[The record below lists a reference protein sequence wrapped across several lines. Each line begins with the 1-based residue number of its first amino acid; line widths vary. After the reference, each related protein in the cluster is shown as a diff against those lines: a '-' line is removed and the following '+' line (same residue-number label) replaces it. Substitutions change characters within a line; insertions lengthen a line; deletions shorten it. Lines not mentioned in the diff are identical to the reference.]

1 MTELVDEPLPA
12 DWTMEA
18 DASGN
23 GKGTMD
29 TSSTEP
35 RPDGRAHPEGLLP
48 ELESLAGRME
58 SELRYCSSEQLVQ
71 IHERLG
77 NMMKRVV
84 VELQSRL
91 YLTQGEP
98 GK

>member
-1 MTELVDEPLPA
+1 MLTATELVDEPLPA

-18 DASGN
+18 DAPAN

-29 TSSTEP
+29 TMDT
-35 RPDGRAHPEGLLP
+35 DGRSHPEGLLP
-48 ELESLAGRME
+48 GLESLTGRME

-77 NMMKRVV
+77 DMMKRVV

-91 YLTQGEP
+91 YLSQGEP

>member
-1 MTELVDEPLPA
+1 MDEPLPA

-18 DASGN
+18 DAPGN

-29 TSSTEP
+29 TSSLEP
-35 RPDGRAHPEGLLP
+35 GPDGQSHAEGLFP

-58 SELRYCSSEQLVQ
+58 TELRHCSAERLVQ
-71 IHERLG
+71 IHDGLG

-91 YLTQGEP
+91 CQTQGEP